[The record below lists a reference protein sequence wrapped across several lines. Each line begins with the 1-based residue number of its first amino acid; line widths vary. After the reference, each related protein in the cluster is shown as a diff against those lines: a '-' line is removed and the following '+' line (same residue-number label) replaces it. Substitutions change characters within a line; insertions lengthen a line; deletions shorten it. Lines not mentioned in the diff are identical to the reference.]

1 MSCIK
6 AMDEEEGGGGGSSKS
21 LRQCMS
27 NIPGKHVMK
36 ELQKQPYCAIHI
48 YFGKY

>member
-6 AMDEEEGGGGGSSKS
+6 AMDEEGGSKS

-27 NIPGKHVMK
+27 NIPAKHVIK
-36 ELQKQPYCAIHI
+36 ELQTQPYCAIHI